1 MGCLRNYRQILG
13 ESVLLWLW
21 PQPMQGSGTEFE
33 VTDDK
38 DAATVWPPREY
49 HTSKRQ
55 ARTFVSEYASS
66 SGVHR
71 RGGSGAGGRGGKNRN
86 MSNLSTPITPDT
98 GLNQGGGR
106 RSRVPSRESTTSGA
120 AAPHFPTHVRR
131 GSEGWIVQDLTV
143 QQRADLYDR
152 QLRYQQ
158 VHGQQ
163 QQAYSE
169 VQAVDGEEEED
180 YQEGLSDIEGD
191 VYSQLPGGMQGNR
204 YEDYND
210 DAEYYDEEEDEEYAS
225 SDDADDLPYDVASD
239 EWDENEYD
247 EYDEDDD
254 RYEDEVGSDLDQHNP
269 YLAYADEEEE
279 EGDYGED
286 LDVDDE
292 VTLNGKDRH
301 KIGRFFDNV
310 SRSTGLTGVGG
321 GGEEVDEWD
330 EGEGIDVG
338 CRPPGLMAKGVGI
351 PETPYSTTAAAYTGQ
366 KTFYTMM
373 LEREQALKEQIATS
387 GDGSGGAVETKSK
400 TKTKKKKSK

>member
-1 MGCLRNYRQILG
+1 
-13 ESVLLWLW
+13 
-21 PQPMQGSGTEFE
+21 MQGSGTEFE

-38 DAATVWPPREY
+38 DAASVWPPREY
-49 HTSKRQ
+49 LTSKRQ

-71 RGGSGAGGRGGKNRN
+71 QGRVGAGVKGGKSRN
-86 MSNLSTPITPDT
+86 LSTLSTPITPDT
-98 GLNQGGGR
+98 ALNQGGGR
-106 RSRVPSRESTTSGA
+106 RSRIPSRGSTTSGA
-120 AAPHFPTHVRR
+120 AAPPHFPTHVRR
-131 GSEGWIVQDLTV
+131 GSEGWVVQDLTV

-163 QQAYSE
+163 QQAYLE
-169 VQAVDGEEEED
+169 AQAVDGEVED

-204 YEDYND
+204 GYEGYND
-210 DAEYYDEEEDEEYAS
+210 DVEYYDEEEDEEYVS
-225 SDDADDLPYDVASD
+225 SDYSDDIPYDVASD

-247 EYDEDDD
+247 VYDEEDD

-269 YLAYADEEEE
+269 YLAYADEEEGE
-279 EGDYGED
+279 EGDYDED
-286 LDVDDE
+286 VDVDDE

-301 KIGRFFDNV
+301 KIGRFFDTI
-310 SRSTGLTGVGG
+310 SRSTGLDGVGR
-321 GGEEVDEWD
+321 GGEEVDDWD

-351 PETPYSTTAAAYTGQ
+351 PETPYSTAATSTGQ

-373 LEREQALKEQIATS
+373 LEREQALKEQITAS
-387 GDGSGGAVETKSK
+387 GGSSGGAVETKTK
-400 TKTKKKKSK
+400 TKTKKKKKSK

>member
-1 MGCLRNYRQILG
+1 M
-13 ESVLLWLW
+13 LLWLW

-71 RGGSGAGGRGGKNRN
+71 RGGARTGTGVRSQKNRDL
-86 MSNLSTPITPDT
+86 STLSTPITPEA
-98 GLNQGGGR
+98 GSNQGGR
-106 RSRVPSRESTTSGA
+106 RSRNPSRGSTTSG

-152 QLRYQQ
+152 QLRYAQL
-158 VHGQQ
+158 HGQE
-163 QQAYSE
+163 QAYSGT
-169 VQAVDGEEEED
+169 AHAGDGDEGEEED

-204 YEDYND
+204 VYEDYND
-210 DAEYYDEEEDEEYAS
+210 DGEYYDEEDEDEDAS
-225 SDDADDLPYDVASD
+225 SDDVDDLPYDVASD

-247 EYDEDDD
+247 VYDDD
-254 RYEDEVGSDLDQHNP
+254 RYEDEDGSDLDQLNP

-279 EGDYGED
+279 EGDYDDED
-286 LDVDDE
+286 VDVDDE
-292 VTLNGKDRH
+292 VTLNGKNRH
-301 KIGRFFDNV
+301 KIGRFFDNINQ
-310 SRSTGLTGVGG
+310 STGVGAG
-321 GGEEVDEWD
+321 SEEEVDEWD
-330 EGEGIDVG
+330 EGDGVDVG
-338 CRPPGLMAKGVGI
+338 CRPPGLMAKGVGV
-351 PETPYSTTAAAYTGQ
+351 PETPFSAAAAASTGQ

-373 LEREQALKEQIATS
+373 LEREQALKDQIVVS
-387 GDGSGGAVETKSK
+387 NGGGATGGGEAVGTKTKSK
-400 TKTKKKKSK
+400 SKKKKKSK